1 MIDPGYDQPK
11 TALTPEQVVWQ
22 LEIAQ
27 SDLWPAEKN
36 TLGNKSQKKEKGYR
50 DTYTRREYNVRKKEI
65 WIWKTE

>member
-27 SDLWPAEKN
+27 SDL
-36 TLGNKSQKKEKGYR
+36 
-50 DTYTRREYNVRKKEI
+50 
-65 WIWKTE
+65 